1 MPLFLCVK
9 TQRGPQKLA
18 MKLGARVACWLH
30 VVACGCMWLHV
41 GCMLVAC
48 WLHERC
54 ERITEKTNLP
64 KNNESKKSDVLMM
77 RVW

>member
-1 MPLFLCVK
+1 ML
-9 TQRGPQKLA
+9 
-18 MKLGARVACWLH
+18 
-30 VVACGCMWLHV
+30 VACGCMWLHV
-41 GCMLVAC
+41 VACGCMLVAC